1 MIGTNFPLNHL
12 PDDDGVSFLS
22 GVAPTLSAADV
33 AFGNLEGVLLDGGV
47 AVKECKDMSRCY
59 LFRSPPL
66 YAGHLRDAGFDV
78 LSVANNHALD
88 FGEAGRSATMQ
99 ALNDYGLTHS
109 GRFGDV
115 ASFIHG
121 RRRIAV
127 IAFSSTRCSYSLLD
141 IDISVELVA
150 DLAATHDTVIVS
162 FHGGAEGIDAIHVK
176 PGEEEYLGEKRGNLI
191 EFSHRMI
198 AAGADLV
205 LGHGPHVPRA
215 LEIYDDRL
223 IAYSLGNFATYYGIS
238 VAGRKG
244 YAPILIAD
252 LDEEGRFI
260 GGRIES
266 AIQLR
271 PGGPVPDASRSAFH
285 LMRQLSQEDF
295 PDTAPLFLEDGSIT
309 PRQVP
314 EEFSTKYTEVKE

>member
-1 MIGTNFPLNHL
+1 MIGTDFPLNHL

-22 GVAPTLSAADV
+22 AVAPTLSTVDV
-33 AFGNLEGVLLDGGV
+33 AFGNLEGILLDAGV
-47 AVKECKDMSRCY
+47 PVKQCKDMSRCY
-59 LFRSPPL
+59 LFRSPPR
-66 YAGHLRDAGFDV
+66 YAAHLRDAGFDV
-78 LSVANNHALD
+78 LSLANNHALD

-99 ALNDYGLTHS
+99 ALNEYGLAHS
-109 GRFGDV
+109 GRYGDV
-115 ASFIHG
+115 ASFMHG
-121 RRRIAV
+121 LRSIAV

-141 IDISVELVA
+141 IDVAVDLVA
-150 DLAATHDTVIVS
+150 NIAASHDTVMVS

-191 EFSHRMI
+191 DFSRRVI
-198 AAGADLV
+198 DAGADLV
-205 LGHGPHVPRA
+205 VGHGPHVPRA
-215 LEIYDDRL
+215 LEIYNDRL

-244 YAPILIAD
+244 YAPILIAE

-271 PGGPVPDASRSAFH
+271 PGGPVPDASRSAFR

-295 PDTAPLFLEDGSIT
+295 PDTAPLFLEDGSIK
-309 PRQVP
+309 PRQIIGHINDH
-314 EEFSTKYTEVKE
+314 EDH